1 MMRGTGEV
9 EEVLLLTLLN
19 SVGIIEYKSAT
30 VSLLSVFLLPFS
42 LHLST
47 LFVFLLHLS
56 LCCLSL
62 RCCLSACLSAVCLSA
77 PAFSLSLHLCL
88 PAVAV

>member
-1 MMRGTGEV
+1 MRGRTGEVEEV

-47 LFVFLLHLS
+47 LFVFLLL
-56 LCCLSL
+56 LCSEWVCHDIMEESL
-62 RCCLSACLSAVCLSA
+62 RRRFIFSTFILMQCLD
-77 PAFSLSLHLCL
+77 
-88 PAVAV
+88 